1 MDELTNSGLLTG
13 ECTGTGIVSVRGTK
27 RERPLS
33 TSFPLDMPG
42 LNKKFQAQNS
52 TDISNTPNSSS
63 NDASDSRQII
73 LERFQNITEKENNEK
88 PSIKCEDYGFQVF
101 NVGIGKEIKL
111 QIEPTKQYFDHIDD
125 TQSFE
130 NNNLLL
136 PGDQLICIN
145 GTEIK
150 SEQSE
155 TKHRKRERSGNPRA
169 DPKDQVL
176 NIIRASEV
184 KETCNVQ
191 VSKFKITFGILN

>member
-33 TSFPLDMPG
+33 TNFPVDMPG
-42 LNKKFQAQNS
+42 LNKKFQLPNS
-52 TDISNTPNSSS
+52 TDIFINPNSSS
-63 NDASDSRQII
+63 NYAPESRQII
-73 LERFQNITEKENNEK
+73 LERVINTNENVNIEK
-88 PSIKCEDYGFQVF
+88 PNIRCEDYGFQVF
-101 NVGIGKEIKL
+101 NVGFGKEIKL
-111 QIEPTKQYFDHIDD
+111 QIEPTKQYFDHIDN

-130 NNNLLL
+130 ENNILL
-136 PGDQLICIN
+136 PGDQLLSIN
-145 GTEIK
+145 GTDIK

-155 TKHRKRERSGNPRA
+155 TKHRKRERHPRA

-184 KETCNVQ
+184 RDTCNVQ
-191 VSKFKITFGILN
+191 VTKFTVT

>member
-1 MDELTNSGLLTG
+1 MDELTNSGLLAG

-33 TSFPLDMPG
+33 NNFPLDMPG
-42 LNKKFQAQNS
+42 LNKKFQVKNS
-52 TDISNTPNSSS
+52 TDIPNSSS
-63 NDASDSRQII
+63 NDGSENRQIT
-73 LERFQNITEKENNEK
+73 LERFLNNNEKENIDK

-101 NVGIGKEIKL
+101 NVGFGKEIKL

-125 TQSFE
+125 TQSLE
-130 NNNLLL
+130 KHNLLL
-136 PGDQLICIN
+136 PGDQLISIN

-150 SEQSE
+150 SEISE
-155 TKHRKRERSGNPRA
+155 TKHRKHPRSGERHPRA

-191 VSKFKITFGILN
+191 VSKFSVI